1 MNEKQQN
8 VFDAGWVFTF
18 ALAFIIKVALPDL
31 GEIPALL
38 ITLTPMLILLIFLA
52 PGKDAEATQDTQ

>member
-8 VFDAGWVFTF
+8 FFDAGWVFTF
-18 ALAFIIKVALPDL
+18 AFAFIIKISFPDL
-31 GEIPALL
+31 GGIPALL

-52 PGKDAEATQDTQ
+52 PGKDAEATKDTQ